1 MHEATKST
9 PTIFLVEE
17 DNLAR
22 RSFTRSLRDLGY
34 SVLVSAD
41 LEDAFEWTSGNGY
54 IHADL
59 VLVDLLG
66 KLPGEALTIGRRL
79 REHCKYD
86 GHTPLIIISPFCDLR
101 NPDLT
106 TRVSTWLVRNRC
118 SKMLTTL
125 IGCHSIRPLD
135 RLSGTGWTVFTKCKG
150 QPRERPLLFSTH
162 NQLDAIQV

>member
-1 MHEATKST
+1 MHEATKSS

-22 RSFTRSLRDLGY
+22 RSLTKSLRELGY
-34 SVLVSAD
+34 RVLVSAN

-66 KLPGEALTIGRRL
+66 KLPEEALTIGRRL

-86 GHTPLIIISPFCDLR
+86 GHTPLIIMPEKVPQDRQGTDEKVNDL
-101 NPDLT
+101 DWICYYEDIEQL
-106 TRVSTWLVRNRC
+106 
-118 SKMLTTL
+118 K
-125 IGCHSIRPLD
+125 
-135 RLSGTGWTVFTKCKG
+135 RLLA
-150 QPRERPLLFSTH
+150 RLLNKAGKSA
-162 NQLDAIQV
+162 LPVLSVG